1 MVTQVNQDKQSPIN
15 YSYPF
20 KSQFDHRTLIFIY
33 QISCKDPNVKENYI
47 GQTESF
53 ENRKYAHSRNCKTS
67 DLKIYKTIRRY
78 GGWDNWE
85 MKIMNHYYCKDE
97 YEARQI
103 EQKYMDIFKVTMNS
117 VRAYSK
123 SFIDQEL
130 DRQLEFEINDFSDR
144 ILGCYLY
151 DYYLE
156 LDFDQEMECNFC
168 KKTFSLSS
176 LNNHK
181 VTAKYC
187 LKIQKN
193 FSSKKKDKKPF
204 KCEYC
209 NKILSTNQMLQY
221 HNDSCDQKKIFELK
235 LHYENIIENLK
246 KEFSVK
252 EKEYQNKI
260 ADLEC
265 YIEHLMKYKSL

>member
-1 MVTQVNQDKQSPIN
+1 MITETRQDTQLPIN

-20 KSQFDHRTLIFIY
+20 KCEFDNRILIFIY
-33 QISCKDPNVKENYI
+33 QISCKDQNIKDNYI

-53 ENRKYAHSRNCKTS
+53 EKRKYSHARNSKTS
-67 DLKIYKTIRRY
+67 DLKIYQTIRKH

-156 LDFDQEMECNFC
+156 LDF
-168 KKTFSLSS
+168 L
-176 LNNHK
+176 
-181 VTAKYC
+181 
-187 LKIQKN
+187 
-193 FSSKKKDKKPF
+193 KKKDKKSF
-204 KCEYC
+204 ECEYC
-209 NKILSTNQMLQY
+209 NKVLSTNQILQY
-221 HNDSCDQKKIFELK
+221 HIESCVQKKIFETK
-235 LHYENIIENLK
+235 LHYENIIEKMKTEFLIK
-246 KEFSVK
+246 K
-252 EKEYQNKI
+252 KEYQNKI
-260 ADLEC
+260 ADLERRVEYLLPVTK
-265 YIEHLMKYKSL
+265 YINT